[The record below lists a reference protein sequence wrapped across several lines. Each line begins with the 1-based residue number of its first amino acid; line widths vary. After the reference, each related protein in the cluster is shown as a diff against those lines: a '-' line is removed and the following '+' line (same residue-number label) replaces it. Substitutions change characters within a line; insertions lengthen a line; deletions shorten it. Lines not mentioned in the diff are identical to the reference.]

1 MMAFLNQIINND
13 QKIQL
18 YKFAGE
24 GFVRL
29 PDDYHNDNAVKV
41 CFLDLET
48 TGLNKD
54 TCKIIEFAGK
64 VTAIDKSNGALLGIV
79 DEYESF
85 NDPEESIEPEITR
98 ITGITDDIVAGHS
111 IDWESVSRVLNQADI
126 IVAHNASFDR
136 SFMDRYLPLSQDKV
150 WVCSVSDINWP
161 ERGFGARGQEILCIW
176 HGFYYESHRAM
187 SDVDA
192 LIHLVTHEAEE
203 LDNAALELIA
213 NAEKPTYKIAALNSP
228 FETKDILKSRR
239 YRWDPQNRYWWKNL
253 VLDEIDTEK
262 EWMADNIYNGHFQGR
277 VDEIGLTDKHKS

>member
-1 MMAFLNQIINND
+1 MAFLNQIINND

-203 LDNAALELIA
+203 SDNAALELIA
-213 NAEKPTYKIAALNSP
+213 NAAKPTYKIAALNSP

>member
-1 MMAFLNQIINND
+1 MAFLNQIINND

-64 VTAIDKSNGALLGIV
+64 VTAIDTSNGELLGIV

-85 NDPEESIEPEITR
+85 NDPEESIEQEITR

-203 LDNAALELIA
+203 SDNAALELIA
-213 NAEKPTYKIAALNSP
+213 NAAKPTYKIAALNSP
-228 FETKDILKSRR
+228 FQTKDILKSRR

>member
-150 WVCSVSDINWP
+150 WVCSVSDINWS

>member
-1 MMAFLNQIINND
+1 MAFLNQIINND

>member
-1 MMAFLNQIINND
+1 MAFLNQIINND

-136 SFMDRYLPLSQDKV
+136 SFMDRYLPLSQDKI

>member
-1 MMAFLNQIINND
+1 
-13 QKIQL
+13 
-18 YKFAGE
+18 
-24 GFVRL
+24 
-29 PDDYHNDNAVKV
+29 
-41 CFLDLET
+41 
-48 TGLNKD
+48 
-54 TCKIIEFAGK
+54 
-64 VTAIDKSNGALLGIV
+64 
-79 DEYESF
+79 
-85 NDPEESIEPEITR
+85 
-98 ITGITDDIVAGHS
+98 
-111 IDWESVSRVLNQADI
+111 VLNQADI

-136 SFMDRYLPLSQDKV
+136 AFMDRYLPLSQDKV

-203 LDNAALELIA
+203 SDNAALELIA
-213 NAEKPTYKIAALNSP
+213 NAAKPTYKIAALNSP

>member
-1 MMAFLNQIINND
+1 MAFLNQIINND

-64 VTAIDKSNGALLGIV
+64 VTAIDKSNGELLGIV

-136 SFMDRYLPLSQDKV
+136 AFMDRYLPLSQDKV

-203 LDNAALELIA
+203 SDNAALELIA
-213 NAEKPTYKIAALNSP
+213 NAAKSTYKIAALNSP
-228 FETKDILKSRR
+228 FQTKDILKSRR

>member
-1 MMAFLNQIINND
+1 MGFLNKIIDGNK
-13 QKIQL
+13 KIEL

-24 GFVRL
+24 GFIRL

-54 TCKIIEFAGK
+54 SCKIIEFAGK
-64 VTAIDKSNGALLGIV
+64 VTAIDKDSGELLGIV

-85 NDPEESIEPEITR
+85 NDPEESLEPEIVR
-98 ITGITDDIVAGHS
+98 ITGITDEIVAGHS
-111 IDWESVSRVLNQADI
+111 IDWESVSRVLNNADI

-150 WVCSVSDINWP
+150 WVCSVGDINWP

-187 SDVDA
+187 YDVDA
-192 LIHLVTHEAEE
+192 LIHLVTHNTEGS
-203 LDNAALELIA
+203 DNAVLELIE
-213 NAEKPTYKIAALNSP
+213 NAAKPTYKIAAVSSP
-228 FETKDILKSRR
+228 FETKDILRARK
-239 YRWDPQNRYWWKNL
+239 YRWDPANRYWWKNIL
-253 VLDEIDTEK
+253 FEDIDSEK
-262 EWMADNIYNGHFQGR
+262 DWMADNVYNGHFKGK
-277 VDEIGLTDKHKS
+277 VDEISLIDKHKS

>member
-1 MMAFLNQIINND
+1 MAFLNQIINND

-64 VTAIDKSNGALLGIV
+64 VTAIDKSNGELLGIV

-136 SFMDRYLPLSQDKV
+136 AFMDRYLPLSQDKV

-192 LIHLVTHEAEE
+192 LIHLVTHEEE
-203 LDNAALELIA
+203 ESDNAALELIA
-213 NAEKPTYKIAALNSP
+213 NAAKSTYKIAALNSP
-228 FETKDILKSRR
+228 FQTKDILKSRR

>member
-1 MMAFLNQIINND
+1 MAFLNQIINND

-64 VTAIDKSNGALLGIV
+64 VTAIDKSNGELLGIV

-262 EWMADNIYNGHFQGR
+262 EWMADNIYNGHFPGR

>member
-1 MMAFLNQIINND
+1 MAFLNQIINND

-203 LDNAALELIA
+203 SDNAALELIV
-213 NAEKPTYKIAALNSP
+213 NAAKPTYKIAALNSP

>member
-1 MMAFLNQIINND
+1 MAFLNQIINND

-192 LIHLVTHEAEE
+192 LIHLVTHEAKES
-203 LDNAALELIA
+203 DNAVLELIA
-213 NAEKPTYKIAALNSP
+213 NAAKPTYKIAALNSP
-228 FETKDILKSRR
+228 FQTKDILRSRR

>member
-1 MMAFLNQIINND
+1 MAFLNQIINND

-64 VTAIDKSNGALLGIV
+64 VTAIDKSNGELLGIV

-192 LIHLVTHEAEE
+192 LIHLVTHEEE
-203 LDNAALELIA
+203 ESDNAALELIA
-213 NAEKPTYKIAALNSP
+213 NAAKSTYKIAALNSP
-228 FETKDILKSRR
+228 FQTKDILKSRR

>member
-1 MMAFLNQIINND
+1 MAFLNQIINND

-64 VTAIDKSNGALLGIV
+64 VTAIDTSNGELLGIV

-136 SFMDRYLPLSQDKV
+136 AFMDRYLPLSQDKV

-176 HGFYYESHRAM
+176 HGLYYESHRAM

-203 LDNAALELIA
+203 SDNAVLELIA
-213 NAEKPTYKIAALNSP
+213 NAAKPIYKIAALNSP
-228 FETKDILKSRR
+228 FQTKDILRSRR

>member
-1 MMAFLNQIINND
+1 MAFLNQIINND

-203 LDNAALELIA
+203 SDNAALELIA
-213 NAEKPTYKIAALNSP
+213 NAAKPTYKIAALNSP
-228 FETKDILKSRR
+228 FQTKDILKSRR

>member
-1 MMAFLNQIINND
+1 MAFLNQIINND

-64 VTAIDKSNGALLGIV
+64 VTAIDTSNGELLGIV

-203 LDNAALELIA
+203 SDNAVLELIA
-213 NAEKPTYKIAALNSP
+213 NAAKPIYKIAALNSP
-228 FETKDILKSRR
+228 FQTKDILRSRR